1 MPETPAIFVK
11 PSMSQTMSMCAAASL
26 FAAPLLLFAQ
36 TALRE
41 LPSSDTI
48 VERVLERARL
58 EEAEQQAFKQCYAY
72 TRTQVTEFWNGE
84 GELKNRKVRTRTNDP
99 AIAPTARHG
108 QPAGVRKLRA
118 AGPGKQQSPAGPQS
132 HNRGK
137 AFEKSDFPLSADLLG
152 RFDFTLAGREMIQ
165 ERPTLIVDFQPANR
179 KLPERGIKDRFINQT
194 AGRVWLDETDYAVAK
209 ADLRLTGKVHV
220 VGGLVGAVSKFNLT
234 IERERTAEGLWFIR
248 EQAWHLEGRE
258 GFVRRK
264 VDYREECKEVRKV
277 QEPGAVAT
285 VQTR

>member
-1 MPETPAIFVK
+1 MSETPAAFAE
-11 PSMSQTMSMCAAASL
+11 PSMSQTMSMCAAAVL
-26 FAAPLLLFAQ
+26 FAAPLVLFAQ
-36 TALRE
+36 TALPE
-41 LPSSDTI
+41 LPASDTI

-58 EEAEQQAFKQCYAY
+58 EEAEQQVFKQCYAY
-72 TRTQVTEFWNGE
+72 TRTQVTEFRNGE

-99 AIAPTARHG
+99 AKVLHG
-108 QPAGVRKLRA
+108 RV
-118 AGPGKQQSPAGPQS
+118 AGPGKQQSPADPQS

-179 KLPERGIKDRFINQT
+179 KLPEKGIKDRFINQT

-258 GFVRRK
+258 VFVRRK